1 MGRLLIVS
9 NRLPVSVERDED
21 GLHFHSSTGGLATGL
36 SSLRESSEGIV
47 WIGWSGIA
55 SDTLSET
62 EQEEVESRLS
72 AEGYL
77 PVPLSAEEVES
88 YYEGFCNS
96 TIWPLFSYFTQYPVY
111 RRSLWESYVSVNERF
126 CDVVLKVAREDDVIW
141 VHDFQLMLL
150 PELLR
155 EHMPDTAMGFFLH
168 IPFPSFEVFRLL
180 PWRRRILKGM
190 LGADLVGFHTYHY
203 AQHFLESVSQLLGY
217 EHRLGQIISH
227 ERVVRVGAFPMG
239 IDYER
244 FSSAVNDPAVRREVR
259 KVRRHVGDRKTI
271 LSLDRMDYTKGIPER
286 LRAFDTFLE
295 QNPEYRE
302 KVNLVLV
309 AVPSRSGVQRYA
321 QLRKEINELVGRI
334 NGKYGTM
341 GWAPVWYISRMR
353 PFHKLVALY
362 ATADVALITPLRD
375 GMNLIAKEYVACKT
389 DGRGVLILSEMA
401 GAAEELAD
409 AIILNPNNEERMVE
423 ALKTA
428 LEMDE
433 KEQEERMRAMQRRIE
448 GYDVRRWA
456 NDFMDGLSRVKSI
469 QREMHAREL
478 TRAVRD
484 RLLHDYARAK
494 RRLILLDYDGT
505 LVPFEKRP
513 ERAKPDPE
521 LMYVLEALCTNP
533 ANEVVVVSGRSR
545 DVLTEWLG
553 DLNLSLVGEH
563 GVWVRRK
570 GADWEMVQVLSNDWK
585 DEVRSVLQFYTD
597 MTPGSFIEEKEFS
610 LVWHYRNVDPT
621 IAFIRGRELK
631 EVLLSHTANLNIVV
645 QEGSKVIEV
654 KDVAINKGRTA
665 LQWLSRGEWDF
676 ILAVGDDRTDEDLFA
691 ALPEEAYSIR
701 VGLGP
706 SRARFSVLSHL
717 DVRLLLKEMVHGE

>member
-1 MGRLLIVS
+1 
-9 NRLPVSVERDED
+9 
-21 GLHFHSSTGGLATGL
+21 
-36 SSLRESSEGIV
+36 
-47 WIGWSGIA
+47 
-55 SDTLSET
+55 
-62 EQEEVESRLS
+62 
-72 AEGYL
+72 
-77 PVPLSAEEVES
+77 
-88 YYEGFCNS
+88 
-96 TIWPLFSYFTQYPVY
+96 
-111 RRSLWESYVSVNERF
+111 
-126 CDVVLKVAREDDVIW
+126 
-141 VHDFQLMLL
+141 
-150 PELLR
+150 
-155 EHMPDTAMGFFLH
+155 
-168 IPFPSFEVFRLL
+168 
-180 PWRRRILKGM
+180 
-190 LGADLVGFHTYHY
+190 
-203 AQHFLESVSQLLGY
+203 
-217 EHRLGQIISH
+217 
-227 ERVVRVGAFPMG
+227 
-239 IDYER
+239 
-244 FSSAVNDPAVRREVR
+244 
-259 KVRRHVGDRKTI
+259 
-271 LSLDRMDYTKGIPER
+271 
-286 LRAFDTFLE
+286 
-295 QNPEYRE
+295 
-302 KVNLVLV
+302 
-309 AVPSRSGVQRYA
+309 
-321 QLRKEINELVGRI
+321 
-334 NGKYGTM
+334 
-341 GWAPVWYISRMR
+341 
-353 PFHKLVALY
+353 
-362 ATADVALITPLRD
+362 
-375 GMNLIAKEYVACKT
+375 
-389 DGRGVLILSEMA
+389 
-401 GAAEELAD
+401 
-409 AIILNPNNEERMVE
+409 
-423 ALKTA
+423 
-428 LEMDE
+428 
-433 KEQEERMRAMQRRIE
+433 
-448 GYDVRRWA
+448 
-456 NDFMDGLSRVKSI
+456 MDGLSRVKSI